1 MLLKIVGGFTALVA
15 MAFYSAVAVTLG
27 WSWFVVPFGL
37 PEIGYAHA
45 LGISGLMSLL
55 TYHGSPEAKGK
66 KFTDAVIEGY
76 IRITVIIG
84 LMWLYSALM

>member
-1 MLLKIVGGFTALVA
+1 MILKIIGGFASLVA
-15 MAFYSAVAVTLG
+15 MAFYSAIALTLG

-37 PEIGYAHA
+37 PDIGYAHA

-55 TYHGSPEAKGK
+55 TYHRSPSEKGK
-66 KFTDAVIEGY
+66 SFTESVIEGF

-84 LMWLYSALM
+84 LMWLYSAFM